1 MNGLLTL
8 AFTAGLLAP
17 VNPCGF
23 ALLPAY
29 LGHTAAEQ
37 VDQPASRTL
46 ARALGVGAAL
56 GVGFAATLSAAGLAI
71 SAGAHP
77 ILSAAPWL
85 GFSVGVVLVVLGI
98 VALTGRGPALRLRLP
113 LSTIRAPGLS
123 TGAVRWALF
132 GVGYAIASVACT
144 FAVLLAVIVQAQ
156 ATTGVAGQAVV
167 FAAYAAGSLA
177 LLLPLSAV
185 AALAGAA
192 AAHATRALRR
202 WQPVITAGLLILTG
216 GYVAAYWWPAV
227 THRAPT
233 GHGLRSLDRW
243 SADLA
248 TWLQQHNA
256 LIAGLAGGIVL
267 LAAGARLW
275 AHASA
280 TRHHTPAPAAPDKD
294 RRPATDRPP
303 RTPRPEHRGTARR
316 P

>member
-29 LGHTAAEQ
+29 LGHTATEQ
-37 VDQPASRTL
+37 ADQPVSRRL
-46 ARALGVGAAL
+46 ARALGIGAAL

-71 SAGAHP
+71 SAGAHL

-85 GFSVGVVLVVLGI
+85 GFSVGVVLVALGS
-98 VALTGRGPALRLRLP
+98 VALTGRGPAMRLRLRLP
-113 LSTIRAPGLS
+113 TIRAPRSRTGL
-123 TGAVRWALF
+123 VRWALF
-132 GVGYAIASVACT
+132 GVGYGIASLACT

-156 ATTGVAGQAVV
+156 AATGVAGQAAV

-177 LLLPLSAV
+177 LLLLLSAL

-192 AAHATRALRR
+192 AARATRALGRS
-202 WQPVITAGLLILTG
+202 QPMITAGLLILTG
-216 GYVAAYWWPAV
+216 GYVAAYWWPAI
-227 THRAPT
+227 TDRAPT
-233 GHGLRSLDRW
+233 GHGLSILDRW

-248 TWLQQHNA
+248 TWLQQHDA

-267 LAAGARLW
+267 LVAGVRLW

-280 TRHHTPAPAAPDKD
+280 TRRHMPAAAAPDKD
-294 RRPATDRPP
+294 GCPPADGPP
-303 RTPRPEHRGTARR
+303 PTPRPAHRGAPSRQ
-316 P
+316 

>member
-29 LGHTAAEQ
+29 LGYTAAEQ
-37 VDQPASRTL
+37 VDQPVSRRL
-46 ARALGVGAAL
+46 ARALGIGAAL
-56 GVGFAATLSAAGLAI
+56 GVGFAATLGAAGLAI
-71 SAGAHP
+71 SAGVHL
-77 ILSAAPWL
+77 IVSAAPWL
-85 GFSVGVVLVVLGI
+85 GFLVGVVLLVLGI
-98 VALTGRGPALRLRLP
+98 VTLTGRGPALRLRLP
-113 LSTIRAPGLS
+113 LPTIRAPRSSSGV
-123 TGAVRWALF
+123 VRWTLF
-132 GVGYAIASVACT
+132 GVGYGIASLACT

-156 ATTGVAGQAVV
+156 AATGVAGQAVV
-167 FAAYAAGSLA
+167 FAAYTAGSLA

-192 AAHATRALRR
+192 AARATRALGRS
-202 WQPVITAGLLILTG
+202 QPMITAGLLILTG
-216 GYVAAYWWPAV
+216 GYVAAYWWPAI

-233 GHGLRSLDRW
+233 GHGLPSLDRW

-248 TWLQQHNA
+248 TWLQQHDV
-256 LIAGLAGGIVL
+256 LVAGLAGGIVL
-267 LAAGARLW
+267 LVAGARVW

-280 TRHHTPAPAAPDKD
+280 TRRHVPAAAAPEEDSCPTAD
-294 RRPATDRPP
+294 GQPP
-303 RTPRPEHRGTARR
+303 TLRPEHRGAASR

>member
-29 LGHTAAEQ
+29 LGYTATDQAEKP
-37 VDQPASRTL
+37 VSRRL

-56 GVGFAATLSAAGLAI
+56 GVGFAVTLGAAGLAI
-71 SAGAHP
+71 SAGAHL
-77 ILSAAPWL
+77 IVSAAPWL
-85 GFSVGVVLVVLGI
+85 GFLVGVVLVVLGI
-98 VALTGRGPALRLRLP
+98 VALTGRGPALRLPLP
-113 LSTIRAPGLS
+113 NIRAPRSG
-123 TGAVRWALF
+123 TGVARWTLF
-132 GVGYAIASVACT
+132 GVGYGMASLACT

-156 ATTGVAGQAVV
+156 AATGVAGQAVV
-167 FAAYAAGSLA
+167 FAAYTAGSLA

-192 AAHATRALRR
+192 AARATRALGR
-202 WQPVITAGLLILTG
+202 WQPMITAGLLILTG
-216 GYVAAYWWPAV
+216 GYVAAYWWPAI

-248 TWLQQHNA
+248 TWLQQHDA
-256 LIAGLAGGIVL
+256 LIAGVTGGIIL
-267 LAAGARLW
+267 LVAAARLW
-275 AHASA
+275 AHAGA
-280 TRHHTPAPAAPDKD
+280 TRRHMLAAAAPDED
-294 RRPATDRPP
+294 RSPPADRQPP
-303 RTPRPEHRGTARR
+303 TPGLEHRGAASRK
-316 P
+316 

>member
-29 LGHTAAEQ
+29 LGYTATEQ
-37 VDQPASRTL
+37 ADQPVSRRL
-46 ARALGVGAAL
+46 ARALGIGAAL

-71 SAGAHP
+71 SAGAHL

-85 GFSVGVVLVVLGI
+85 GFSVGVVLVALGI
-98 VALTGRGPALRLRLP
+98 VALTGRGPAVRLRLP
-113 LSTIRAPGLS
+113 TIRAPRSS
-123 TGAVRWALF
+123 TGVVRWALF
-132 GVGYAIASVACT
+132 GVGYGIASLACT

-156 ATTGVAGQAVV
+156 ATAGVAGQTAV

-177 LLLPLSAV
+177 LLLLLSAV

-192 AAHATRALRR
+192 AARATRALGRS
-202 WQPVITAGLLILTG
+202 QPMITAGLLILTG
-216 GYVAAYWWPAV
+216 GYVAAYWWPAI
-227 THRAPT
+227 TDRAPT
-233 GHGLRSLDRW
+233 GHGLSILDRW

-248 TWLQQHNA
+248 TWLQQHDA

-267 LAAGARLW
+267 LVAGVRLW

-280 TRHHTPAPAAPDKD
+280 TRRHMPATAAPDKD
-294 RRPATDRPP
+294 WSPPADGPP
-303 RTPRPEHRGTARR
+303 PTPRPAHRGAPSRQ
-316 P
+316 

>member
-29 LGHTAAEQ
+29 LGHTATEQ
-37 VDQPASRTL
+37 ADQPVSRRL
-46 ARALGVGAAL
+46 ARALGIGAAL

-71 SAGAHP
+71 SAGAHL

-85 GFSVGVVLVVLGI
+85 GFSVGVVLVALGS
-98 VALTGRGPALRLRLP
+98 VALTGRGPAMRLRLRLP
-113 LSTIRAPGLS
+113 TIRAPRSRTGL
-123 TGAVRWALF
+123 VRWALF
-132 GVGYAIASVACT
+132 GVGYGIASLACT

-156 ATTGVAGQAVV
+156 AATGVAGQAAV

-177 LLLPLSAV
+177 LLLLLSAL

-192 AAHATRALRR
+192 AARATRALGRS
-202 WQPVITAGLLILTG
+202 QPMITAGLLILTG
-216 GYVAAYWWPAV
+216 GYVAAYWWPAI
-227 THRAPT
+227 TDRAPT
-233 GHGLRSLDRW
+233 GHGLSILDRW

-248 TWLQQHNA
+248 TWLQQHDA

-267 LAAGARLW
+267 LVAGVRLW

-280 TRHHTPAPAAPDKD
+280 TRRHMPAAAAPDKD
-294 RRPATDRPP
+294 WCPPADGPP
-303 RTPRPEHRGTARR
+303 PTPRPAHRGAPSRQ
-316 P
+316 

>member
-29 LGHTAAEQ
+29 LGHTATEQ
-37 VDQPASRTL
+37 ADQPVSRRL
-46 ARALGVGAAL
+46 ARALGIGAAL

-71 SAGAHP
+71 SAGAHL

-85 GFSVGVVLVVLGI
+85 GFSVGVVLVALGS
-98 VALTGRGPALRLRLP
+98 VALTGRGPAMRLRLRLP
-113 LSTIRAPGLS
+113 TIRAPRSRTGL
-123 TGAVRWALF
+123 VRWALF
-132 GVGYAIASVACT
+132 GVGYGIASLACT

-156 ATTGVAGQAVV
+156 AATGVAGQAAV

-177 LLLPLSAV
+177 LLLLLSAL

-192 AAHATRALRR
+192 AARATRALGRS
-202 WQPVITAGLLILTG
+202 QPMITAGLLILTG
-216 GYVAAYWWPAV
+216 GYVAAYWWPAI
-227 THRAPT
+227 TDRAPT
-233 GHGLRSLDRW
+233 GHGLSILDRW

-248 TWLQQHNA
+248 TWLQQHDA

-267 LAAGARLW
+267 LVAGVRLW
-275 AHASA
+275 ANASA
-280 TRHHTPAPAAPDKD
+280 TRRHMPAAAAPYMDWSP
-294 RRPATDRPP
+294 PAEGPP
-303 RTPRPEHRGTARR
+303 PTPRPAHRGAPSRQ
-316 P
+316 

>member
-29 LGHTAAEQ
+29 LGHTATERA
-37 VDQPASRTL
+37 DQPVSRRL
-46 ARALGVGAAL
+46 ARALGIGAAL

-77 ILSAAPWL
+77 ILTAAPWL
-85 GFSVGVVLVVLGI
+85 GFSVGVALVVLGI

-113 LSTIRAPGLS
+113 TIRAPRSS

-132 GVGYAIASVACT
+132 GVGYAIASLACT

-156 ATTGVAGQAVV
+156 TTTGVAGQTAV

-177 LLLPLSAV
+177 LLLPLSTV

-192 AAHATRALRR
+192 AAHATRTLGR
-202 WQPVITAGLLILTG
+202 WQPTITAGLLILTG
-216 GYVAAYWWPAV
+216 GYVTAYWWPAI
-227 THRAPT
+227 THQAPT

-243 SADLA
+243 SANLA
-248 TWLQQHNA
+248 TWLQQHHT
-256 LIAGLAGGIVL
+256 LIAALTAAIIL
-267 LAAGARLW
+267 LAAAARLH
-275 AHASA
+275 AHTSA
-280 TRHHTPAPAAPDKD
+280 TRHHPPAAMGVPAATEHD
-294 RRPATDRPP
+294 RCGDA
-303 RTPRPEHRGTARR
+303 G
-316 P
+316 